1 MDDNKKKLDKLVTD
15 NMGLVVAIAKRYRD
29 KGLEMDDLVSEGY
42 VGLMK
47 AAGNYDAA
55 KGGFAAFATPIIE
68 KFMEQA
74 LLQQAVVKPAAIQ
87 PSVAGV
93 RRKGKS
99 LSMDAPL
106 GGRENVNLMSFM
118 ADTNVPDAD
127 FLLYQN
133 AVNDQLAA
141 AMETLPEREREVM
154 TRFYGIGTSKITL
167 AEIASEMGLKR
178 ERVRQIRDKALR
190 KVRKFVR
197 NSGK

>member
-1 MDDNKKKLDKLVTD
+1 MDDNKKKLDKLVTG

-68 KFMEQA
+68 KYMEQA

>member
-1 MDDNKKKLDKLVTD
+1 MTD

-29 KGLEMDDLVSEGY
+29 NGVEMDDLVSEGY

-47 AAGNYDAA
+47 AAGHYDAA

-68 KFMEQA
+68 KCMEQA
-74 LLQQAVVKPAAIQ
+74 LQQQALVKPQTRQSAAV
-87 PSVAGV
+87 SAH
-93 RRKGKS
+93 RKGKA

-118 ADTNVPDAD
+118 ADTNVPEAD

-133 AVNDQLAA
+133 VVNDQLTA
-141 AMETLPEREREVM
+141 AMETLPERERAVM
-154 TRFYGIGTSKITL
+154 TRFYGIGTTKITL

-190 KVRKFVR
+190 KVRKYVKQ
-197 NSGK
+197 SGK

>member
-1 MDDNKKKLDKLVTD
+1 MDDNRKKLEKLVTD

-29 KGLEMDDLVSEGY
+29 NGVEMDDLVSEGY

-47 AAGNYDAA
+47 AAGHYDAA

-68 KFMEQA
+68 KCMEQA
-74 LLQQAVVKPAAIQ
+74 LQQQALVKPQIRQSAAV
-87 PSVAGV
+87 SAH
-93 RRKGKS
+93 RKGKA

-118 ADTNVPDAD
+118 ADTNVPEAD

-133 AVNDQLAA
+133 VVNDQLTA
-141 AMETLPEREREVM
+141 AMETLPERERAVM
-154 TRFYGIGTSKITL
+154 TRFYGIGTTKITL

-190 KVRKFVR
+190 KVRKYVKQ
-197 NSGK
+197 SGK

>member
-68 KFMEQA
+68 KYMEQA

-106 GGRENVNLMSFM
+106 GGRENVILMSFM

>member
-1 MDDNKKKLDKLVTD
+1 MEDKKKNLDKLVTD
-15 NMGLVVAIAKRYRD
+15 NMGLVVAVAKRYRD
-29 KGLEMDDLVSEGY
+29 KGVEMDDLVSEGY

-47 AAGNYDAA
+47 AAGNFDAA
-55 KGGFAAFATPIIE
+55 KGGFAAFAIPIIE

-74 LLQQAVVKPAAIQ
+74 LQQQSLVKPAASRS
-87 PSVAGV
+87 SVAGTG
-93 RRKGKS
+93 RKGKS

-127 FLLYQN
+127 FLLYRN
-133 AVNDQLAA
+133 AVNDQLTA
-141 AMETLPEREREVM
+141 AMATLPERERVVM
-154 TRFYGIGTSKITL
+154 TRFYGIGAEKITL

-197 NSGK
+197 QSGK

>member
-68 KFMEQA
+68 KYMEQA